1 MNRTKPFSSV
11 HVFRALLIAALL
23 AFFPAAVQADIAPP
37 GSPSGANPLPEG
49 ETTQVRML
57 SEVVTIDVSATS
69 KASYGQANVTA
80 TFNMQNLGAAEEKM
94 QVRFPLN
101 NTLEGNE
108 GYPFYPTVQNFSVWV
123 DGAPVT
129 ASTRQE
135 TVEYPGVQPGAGTP
149 SVLTVPVWASFPVTF
164 PAGKTVTVQVT
175 YTVFGHESSAPAY
188 QAYDYI
194 LVTGAA
200 WYDTIGRADVVLR
213 YPVEVNPKIYYSYYP
228 NPYQLTGQEVRYHF
242 ENLEPTYNLTFHV
255 LAPALWQK
263 ILSEQEHLGDKPKD
277 GEAWGRLGK
286 AYKEAILE
294 RRGYREDQPGKEMYV
309 LSEQAYRQAVT
320 LLPKDADWHYGYA
333 DLLCGKA
340 QWAYGVSADE
350 RNLDLAG
357 CLEQVRQTLA
367 LNPNHSR
374 AKALLEQLGDLENA
388 LNIDLFEPGSAGPDF
403 VFLTAH
409 PLASLPTLTATPPIT
424 ATSTPGMSAAA
435 VNSAEPSPGVEAASP
450 TASAVVL
457 ASATAAP
464 PAAPTTAPPQPTATP
479 AKTARNPLCGGSA
492 ALLLVPLAFVLTRR
506 RR

>member
-49 ETTQVRML
+49 EATQVRML

-129 ASTRQE
+129 ASTSQE

-149 SVLTVPVWASFPVTF
+149 SVLTIPIWASFPVTF

-188 QAYDYI
+188 QSYDYI

-200 WYDTIGRADVVLR
+200 WYDTIGRADIVLR
-213 YPVEVNPKIYYSYYP
+213 YPEEVNSKIYYSYHP
-228 NPYQLTGQEVRYHF
+228 NPYQLNGQEVRYHF
-242 ENLEPTYNLTFHV
+242 ENLEPTYNLTFQV

-263 ILSEQEHLGDKPKD
+263 ILAEQENLREKPKD
-277 GEAWGRLGK
+277 GESWGRLGK

-294 RRGYREDQPGKEMYV
+294 RRGYREDQPGKEMYA

-340 QWAYGVSADE
+340 QWDYGVSVDE

-357 CLEQVRQTLA
+357 CLEQLRQTFA

-374 AKALLEQLGDLENA
+374 ARALLEQLGDLENA
-388 LNIDLFEPGSAGPDF
+388 INVDLFEPGSAGPDF

-409 PLASLPTLTATPPIT
+409 PLASLPTLTATPPVT
-424 ATSTPGMSAAA
+424 ATFTPGAATAAA
-435 VNSAEPSPGVEAASP
+435 PSPEPPPTATADSPIPTPIAASP
-450 TASAVVL
+450 TS
-457 ASATAAP
+457 AAP
-464 PAAPTTAPPQPTATP
+464 AANPTAAPPQPTAAP
-479 AKTARNPLCGGSA
+479 APTARNPLCGGSA
-492 ALLLVPLAFVLTRR
+492 ALLLVLLAFTLARQKR
-506 RR
+506 